1 MRVNF
6 FNRTSNYS
14 TGMNTPVNIEFTGPL
29 ILGGDPILNTHIA
42 TKQYV
47 DAAINSN
54 LNADMIQF
62 GVVSPTT
69 IPLFTGDVV
78 NELGGGEFNLSRQ
91 VGFGGTYTK
100 YYVNAKGLI
109 EIGTHLEVEDIP
121 ALPWSR
127 VTVDKATT
135 LEEYG
140 IVDGVNA
147 SGDTLDTNLHYTGP
161 SGELTPMVLSE
172 FETLLSGVTTG
183 HAIGDV
189 VCWVEGS
196 AELGVEYL
204 LCDGS
209 TQLIEDYPELY
220 AVLGSKFLVEPDVSF
235 RLPVKAVPGLQY
247 YIRSK

>member
-29 ILGGDPILNTHIA
+29 ILGGDPTLSNHIA

-62 GVVSPTT
+62 GVVNPTT
-69 IPLFTGDVV
+69 IPLFNGDVV
-78 NELGGGEFNLSRQ
+78 NELGGTEFNLRRQ
-91 VGFGGTYTK
+91 VGFGGTFTK
-100 YYVNAKGLI
+100 FYVNAKGLI
-109 EIGTHLEVEDIP
+109 EIGTHLEASDIP
-121 ALPWSR
+121 SLPWSR
-127 VTVDKATT
+127 VTVGKATT

-140 IVDGVNA
+140 IVDGVNS
-147 SGDTLDTNLHYTGP
+147 SGDTLDTNLPYTGP
-161 SGELTPMVLSE
+161 SGDFTPMGLGE
-172 FETLLSGVTTG
+172 FETLMGSVTTG

-196 AELGVEYL
+196 EDLGVSYL

-209 TQLIEDYPELY
+209 TQYIDTYPELY
-220 AVLGSKFLVEPDVSF
+220 TVLGSKFLVEPDVSF
-235 RLPVKAVPGLQY
+235 RLPVKTVPGLKY